1 MEKGEKGETVDSYA
15 GLGTRFIDVILMGW
29 FVNHVIAAL
38 VFHWNGNFNGYTE
51 FIHYS
56 YNFLVCLCGFV

>member
-1 MEKGEKGETVDSYA
+1 MEKGEEGETFALYV

-38 VFHWNGNFNGYTE
+38 VFHWHGNFYGHTG

-56 YNFLVCLCGFV
+56 